1 MLTALV
7 RKNSTVKGEGWS
19 AIVPFSF
26 AHSAFTRPSGQWS
39 WIQLRTSIQHIF
51 LEAILG
57 ITSLE
62 FPEILLR

>member
-26 AHSAFTRPSGQWS
+26 AHSAFTRPLGQLS
-39 WIQLRTSIQHIF
+39 CIQLRISIQHSF
-51 LEAILG
+51 LQPILG

-62 FPEILLR
+62 FPEMLLR